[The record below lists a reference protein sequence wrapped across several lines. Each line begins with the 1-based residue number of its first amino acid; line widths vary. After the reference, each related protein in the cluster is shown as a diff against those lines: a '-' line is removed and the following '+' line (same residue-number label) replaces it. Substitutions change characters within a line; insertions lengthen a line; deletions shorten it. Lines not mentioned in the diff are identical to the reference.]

1 MAFPVTKPTF
11 KRRSSQIKFMT
22 SKAVLLEDYKV
33 NLRLKLAVL
42 WTTIM
47 FCYIYGD
54 YFELYVPDKVEGLL
68 SGQHMLDSPMKLFSA
83 TIVLI
88 IPALMIFLSLVL
100 KPSLARWMNISV
112 GLFFT
117 VLTLLVGISSFSEW
131 RIFYV
136 FLAFLE
142 SILTA
147 IVAVM
152 AWNWPKVKV
161 T

>member
-1 MAFPVTKPTF
+1 
-11 KRRSSQIKFMT
+11 MT
-22 SKAVLLEDYKV
+22 YKKQQLEDYKI
-33 NLRLKLAVL
+33 NIRIILSAL

-54 YFELYVPDKVEGLL
+54 YFELYVPKKIDDLL
-68 SGQHMLDSPMKLFSA
+68 SGQNNLDSPLKLFTA
-83 TIVLI
+83 TIVLT

-100 KPSLARWMNISV
+100 KPALTTWLNMGV

-117 VLTLLVGISSFSEW
+117 LFTLLVGISSISEW

-136 FLAFLE
+136 FLSFLE

-147 IVAVM
+147 IVVFK
-152 AWNWPKVKV
+152 AWYWTKK
-161 T
+161 